1 MNPNGNKQPDTDSA
15 ELKTRLF
22 DTVAASPSPDEADK
36 KAEHGKETRKKVLN
50 AVGKTA
56 KYSGKTVLFI
66 VRKVLTY
73 TLNVLLTLLI
83 IGTIVAAAVALAFM
97 VYLGNYVNSDFPE
110 LDSLK
115 YDSSLTTSIYYVNED
130 GAEVELEDDRLSS
143 SENRM
148 WVAYNDIPQ
157 QLVKAY
163 IAIEDMRFWE
173 HNGVDTKRTLA
184 AVYNF
189 FIPSG
194 SSYGGSTITQQLIKN
209 VSGNNEETIQRKV
222 QEIFRA
228 LNVDKKYSKTEIL
241 EMYLNTIYLSENCY
255 GVRAAALEYFGKE
268 LSELTL
274 NECAAIASIGKW
286 PIHYDPLVNPQN
298 NLERRNLVLREML
311 RQELITESEYYEA
324 YDAPLQ
330 LSDEDSG
337 GVYTEYVHSYYI
349 DAVID
354 DVIEDLMIEYG
365 YTESVASLMLYSGG
379 LHITTC
385 LDPEIQSILEEVF
398 VNEKYWPKTTGL
410 KAQAAMCIMDQKSGD
425 LLAIVGGRG
434 EKKISR
440 GLNRA
445 THSKR
450 QCGSSIKPIS
460 LYAYALE
467 TGLYNYAGPCD
478 DIPYLYDEKEKTFW
492 PNNATNRYD
501 GASSLENA
509 IQRSLNTVAINTC
522 NRLGVARVFNN
533 LVNSGFKSIVS
544 SYTSSSGV
552 TFSDQALSPLSLG
565 SFTFGVTVREMTQ
578 AYACLANSGVT
589 SKARTYTKV
598 TDSMGNILLDN
609 EESHSVLYSESTAF
623 MITRLL
629 QTVVSGPYGTAR
641 RYCTFFNNYEGLEIA
656 AKTGTT
662 NDNKDLYF
670 CGYTP
675 DLVAACWYG
684 YDNNKTITSASSSC
698 GELWNTVFDHIYSYF
713 EKNDIPYTKTFPV
726 PGSVG
731 YAENTGL
738 KICLISGK
746 LATEA
751 CENDIAY
758 ITGNSDSVVT
768 SNFYYLKTEPPTEYC
783 DKHILVPWDTK
794 TKAICMP
801 GCTCPESDIQL
812 VGFRLKTKQERCF
825 KGNLRIS
832 DSQYIYIE
840 VPDDYVYPSSREVAF
855 FRNLYSKEKD
865 AKEYPGY
872 TGGVDEPYNR
882 ICLEH
887 FTGATDAT
895 TPVNPPPVIPDPPVA
910 ESSEP
915 PPESS
920 SAESPDPA
928 GESSEET
935 EEPSEPG
942 PVSEP
947 VSEEPSEVPVVSESS
962 ADSGQEE
969 TDEPD
974 QP

>member
-1 MNPNGNKQPDTDSA
+1 MKPNDHSTFGNDIPENGTEEQ
-15 ELKTRLF
+15 KTRLF
-22 DTVAASPSPDEADK
+22 DTVASPSKETEK
-36 KAEHGKETRKKVLN
+36 KEPNPKETRKKVLSV
-50 AVGKTA
+50 VGKTA

-73 TLNVLLTLLI
+73 TLNVLLTVLI
-83 IGTIVAAAVALAFM
+83 IGVLVAACVALAFM
-97 VYLGNYVNSDFPE
+97 IYLGNYVNSDFPE
-110 LDSLK
+110 LDNLK
-115 YDSSLTTSIYYVNED
+115 YDSSLTTSLYYVNDE
-130 GAEVELEDDRLSS
+130 GREVELEDDRLSS

-148 WVAYNDIPQ
+148 WVAYSDIPQ

-163 IAIEDMRFWE
+163 VAIEDMRFWE

-194 SSYGGSTITQQLIKN
+194 SAYGGSTITQQLIKN

-255 GVRAAALEYFGKE
+255 GVRAAAQEYFGKE
-268 LSELTL
+268 LSDLTL

-286 PIHYDPLVNPQN
+286 PIHYDPLVNPLN

-311 RQELITESEYYEA
+311 RQEVITEEEYYEA
-324 YDAPLQ
+324 YDAPLV
-330 LSDEDSG
+330 LSNDDDTG
-337 GVYTEYVHSYYI
+337 TYTEFVHSYYI

-354 DVIEDLMIEYG
+354 DVIADLMTEYN
-365 YTESVASLMLYSGG
+365 YSEQEASLMLYSGG

-385 LDPEIQSILEEVF
+385 LNPDIQGILEEVF

-410 KAQAAMCIMDQKSGD
+410 KAQAAMCVMDQKTGD
-425 LLAIVGGRG
+425 LLGIVGGRG

-460 LYAYALE
+460 LYAFALE

-478 DIPYLYDEKEKTFW
+478 DIPYSYDKDEKAFW
-492 PNNATNRYD
+492 PNNATNRYE
-501 GASSLENA
+501 GSVSLEYA
-509 IQRSLNTVAINTC
+509 IQRSLNTVAVNTC

-533 LVNSGFKSIVS
+533 LINSGFTSIVS
-544 SYTSSSGV
+544 SYTSPRTGV

-589 SKARTYTKV
+589 SKARTYTTV
-598 TDSMGNILLDN
+598 TDSMGNIVLSN
-609 EESHSVLYSESTAF
+609 GEEHSVLYTESTAF
-623 MITRLL
+623 MITRLM
-629 QTVVSGPYGTAR
+629 QTVVTGPYGTAR
-641 RYCTFFNNYEGLEIA
+641 RYCTFFNKYEGLEVA

-670 CGYTP
+670 CGFTP

-698 GELWNTVFDHIYSYF
+698 GELWNTVFEKIYKFY
-713 EKNDIPYTKTFPV
+713 EDNDIPYTKTFAI

-731 YAENTGL
+731 YAENTGIR
-738 KICLISGK
+738 ICTISGK
-746 LATEA
+746 LATDA

-758 ITGNSDSVVT
+758 ITGEAESCVT

-783 DKHILVPWDTK
+783 DKHVLVQWDRK

-801 GCTCPESDIQL
+801 GCNCPESDL
-812 VGFRLKTKQERCF
+812 VWAGFRLKTKQERLF
-825 KGNLRIS
+825 KGNLKIS
-832 DSQYIYIE
+832 DAQYIYID
-840 VPDDYVYPSSREVAF
+840 VPEDYLYPSSTGVPF

-865 AKEYPGY
+865 HQEYPGY
-872 TGGVDEPYNR
+872 TSSSGDPYNR

-895 TPVNPPPVIPDPPVA
+895 GPVVPPMPPSESSQDVSNPPQESSLPA
-910 ESSEP
+910 ESSAVSEP
-915 PPESS
+915 QPPESS
-920 SAESPDPA
+920 DPGIEESP
-928 GESSEET
+928 S
-935 EEPSEPG
+935 
-942 PVSEP
+942 
-947 VSEEPSEVPVVSESS
+947 
-962 ADSGQEE
+962 
-969 TDEPD
+969 PD
-974 QP
+974 GN